1 LCFMTRW
8 AAIWFLNWLFNS
20 SLITGSIHA
29 FSGEK
34 MGLGS
39 SIVLRQVLAFAFM
52 FVSTAA
58 TLVLESPSV
67 FLLCGCFQL

>member
-1 LCFMTRW
+1 
-8 AAIWFLNWLFNS
+8 
-20 SLITGSIHA
+20 
-29 FSGEK
+29 